1 MDTDQ
6 HGCREAS
13 WSAVALHRFVHFE
26 NEDENE
32 DEEDGCLVRCLPL
45 FIPHLL
51 NPRRQTLTRQCLRLI
66 WIADLINPLAK
77 ALGARSRFIG
87 VDPGVPG

>member
-32 DEEDGCLVRCLPL
+32 DENEEEGHSDVRFVSGLST
-45 FIPHLL
+45 L
-51 NPRRQTLTRQCLRLI
+51 NPQPSTI
-66 WIADLINPLAK
+66 
-77 ALGARSRFIG
+77 
-87 VDPGVPG
+87 

>member
-32 DEEDGCLVRCLPL
+32 DEEDDHASFRSPSPKSETPDPNAPV
-45 FIPHLL
+45 F
-51 NPRRQTLTRQCLRLI
+51 TL
-66 WIADLINPLAK
+66 DP
-77 ALGARSRFIG
+77 IG
-87 VDPGVPG
+87 